1 MSEPEPT
8 YLDRILAAKR
18 AQLAQ
23 HRRDRLTDRRIEDAL
38 AGLAPT
44 RDFEGALRQG
54 MAPRIIAEFKRAS
67 PSKGPIRDGA
77 SVASVVQGYAQAGAA
92 AISILT
98 DSHFHGD
105 LEDLRQAREASPVRE
120 ASTSVPLLCKDFIL
134 ERGQLLDARRA
145 GVDAVLLIA
154 AALQPPT
161 LKQLVEFAHDIE
173 LQVLCEAHDEHEV
186 DRAMTAGARIV
197 GVNARDLRTF
207 EVDPEL
213 PLRLR
218 RLVPRAFTY
227 VAESGVSTVDDLRR
241 IRDADIDAVIIGTAL
256 MSAEDPG
263 EALTLLLDGL
273 EVV

>member
-38 AGLAPT
+38 TGLAPT
-44 RDFEGALRQG
+44 RDFEAALRQG
-54 MAPRIIAEFKRAS
+54 MAPRVIAEFKRAS
-67 PSKGPIRDGA
+67 PSRGPIRGDA
-77 SVASVVQGYAQAGAA
+77 PVVPFVRAYAEAGAA

-98 DSHFHGD
+98 DSHFQGD
-105 LEDLRQAREASPVRE
+105 LEDLRQAREQSP
-120 ASTSVPLLCKDFIL
+120 VPLLCKDFIL

-145 GVDAVLLIA
+145 GADAVLLIA
-154 AALQPPT
+154 AALQPPA
-161 LKQLVEFAHDIE
+161 LKQLVDFARSIE

-186 DRAMTAGARIV
+186 DRAMSAGARIV

-207 EVDPEL
+207 ELDPER

-218 RLVPRAFTY
+218 SLVPRSFTY
-227 VAESGVSTVDDLRR
+227 VAESGVASVDDLLRV
-241 IRDADIDAVIIGTAL
+241 RDADVDAVIIGTAL
-256 MSAEDPG
+256 MAAPDPG
-263 EALTLLLDGL
+263 QALQELLDGL
-273 EVV
+273 ASV